1 MINFNHMFNSKLIML
16 LDLIIWLSKFSR
28 VSINNKLNNGPQEH
42 KSYSDKLNNGPQEY
56 KSYSDKLNNGPQ
68 EHKSYSDKLNNG
80 PQEYKSY
87 SDKLNNGPQEYKSYF
102 AMWFFCVV
110 VFLLVFVLC
119 LVTYVACF
127 SGLSILHCTFVFSF
141 IGNNAW
147 FIWQIL

>member
-16 LDLIIWLSKFSR
+16 LDLIIWLSKFSS

-68 EHKSYSDKLNNG
+68 EH
-80 PQEYKSY
+80 KSY

>member
-16 LDLIIWLSKFSR
+16 LDLIIWLSKFSS

-56 KSYSDKLNNGPQ
+56 KSYSDKLNNGPR
-68 EHKSYSDKLNNG
+68 
-80 PQEYKSY
+80 EYKSY